1 MSSGVVQPEV
11 MLKVVQK
18 DGTIEV
24 SVDDSREMSQLRPI
38 IHSKKHI
45 FQISQATV
53 AQAAVVNTVIL
64 AAQEAVSTTPEAV
77 EVGATVKACYLE
89 FWVSQDS
96 ASVVGSYT
104 IALYKD
110 PGGNAATTAGNMA
123 ALHDYDNKKNI
134 LFTAQGLL
142 TPNDGGQVPVL
153 RGWYK
158 IPKGKQRFGL
168 ADRIILAIRNN
179 NATAIDINFCGLAIF
194 KEYS

>member
-1 MSSGVVQPEV
+1 M
-11 MLKVVQK
+11 
-18 DGTIEV
+18 
-24 SVDDSREMSQLRPI
+24 
-38 IHSKKHI
+38 
-45 FQISQATV
+45 
-53 AQAAVVNTVIL
+53 QAAVASTTIVL
-64 AAQEAVSTTPEAV
+64 AAEATSTTPDGV
-77 EVGATVKACYLE
+77 EEGATVKACYVE

-104 IALYKD
+104 IVLQKD
-110 PGGNAATTAGNMA
+110 PGSNANITSANMA

-168 ADRIILAIRNN
+168 RDKLNLIIRNN
-179 NATAIDINFCGLAIF
+179 NATAIDINFCGLAIY
-194 KEYS
+194 KEYT

>member
-1 MSSGVVQPEV
+1 MKSP
-11 MLKVVQK
+11 
-18 DGTIEV
+18 
-24 SVDDSREMSQLRPI
+24 

-45 FQISQATV
+45 VQISQATV
-53 AQAAVVNTVIL
+53 AQALTVNTTIL
-64 AAQEAVSTTPEAV
+64 AAAEASSTTPTGISE
-77 EVGATVKACYLE
+77 GAIVKACYVE

-104 IALYKD
+104 IGLYKN
-110 PGGNAATTAGNMA
+110 PGGTNTPSSAQFA
-123 ALHDYDNKKNI
+123 ALHDWQNKKNL

-153 RGWYK
+153 RTWYK

-168 ADRIILAIRNN
+168 ADSLMLTIRNN

-194 KEYS
+194 KEYT

>member
-1 MSSGVVQPEV
+1 MRAP
-11 MLKVVQK
+11 
-18 DGTIEV
+18 
-24 SVDDSREMSQLRPI
+24 

-45 FQISQATV
+45 VQISQGTV
-53 AQAAVVNTVIL
+53 GQTAIVTTNLVL
-64 AAQEAVSTTPEAV
+64 SQEASSTTPDAIE
-77 EVGATVKACYLE
+77 EGAIVKACFVE

-104 IALYKD
+104 IVLFKR
-110 PGGNAATTAGNMA
+110 PGGSASISSANMA
-123 ALHDYDNKKNI
+123 ALHDFSQKKNI

-153 RGWYK
+153 RQWYK

-168 ADRIILAIRNN
+168 GDRLQLVIRNN
-179 NATAIDINFCGLAIF
+179 NATAIDINFCGLAVF

>member
-1 MSSGVVQPEV
+1 MRAP
-11 MLKVVQK
+11 
-18 DGTIEV
+18 
-24 SVDDSREMSQLRPI
+24 

-45 FQISQATV
+45 VQISQSTV
-53 AQAAVVNTVIL
+53 SQAA
-64 AAQEAVSTTPEAV
+64 AASTSLVQAIEGQSSTPTQIE
-77 EVGATVKACYLE
+77 EGAIVKACYVE

-104 IALYKD
+104 VVLFKD
-110 PGGNAATTAGNMA
+110 PGGNAGLNAAQMA

-142 TPNDGGQVPVL
+142 TPNDGGQVPVI

-168 ADRIILAIRNN
+168 LDELKVVIRNN
-179 NATAIDINFCGLAIF
+179 NATAIDQNFCGLAIY
-194 KEYS
+194 KEYT